1 MKRLLTVKE
10 MAERYR
16 CSEKTARRYMRQ
28 MEHMEKPLRVTE
40 SAVAAWEV
48 ERTYE
53 PQRGCKKQP
62 VRTRRNN
69 HGIAESRFRIP
80 RVRPGKI

>member
-10 MAERYR
+10 LAELYK

-40 SAVAAWEV
+40 NAVESWEYS
-48 ERTYE
+48 RTQE
-53 PQRGCKKQP
+53 AQ
-62 VRTRRNN
+62 T
-69 HGIAESRFRIP
+69 AEAPRKRHKRVPAHSGVIYIS
-80 RVRPGKI
+80 RVRRIV

>member
-16 CSEKTARRYMRQ
+16 CSEKTARRYMRS

-40 SAVAAWEV
+40 TALEIWEYN
-48 ERTYE
+48 RTQE
-53 PQRGCKKQP
+53 APPAELVRQKQKRRP
-62 VRTRRNN
+62 V
-69 HGIAESRFRIP
+69 HDGAIYIS
-80 RVRPGKI
+80 RVRGKINAV

>member
-16 CSEKTARRYMRQ
+16 CSEKTARRYMRS

-40 SAVAAWEV
+40 NAVESWEYS
-48 ERTYE
+48 RTQE
-53 PQRGCKKQP
+53 TQTAKPAK
-62 VRTRRNN
+62 RRRVPAQS
-69 HGIAESRFRIP
+69 GVIYIS
-80 RVRPGKI
+80 RVRRIV

>member
-16 CSEKTARRYMRQ
+16 CSEKTARRYMRS

-40 SAVAAWEV
+40 TAVESWEYS
-48 ERTYE
+48 RTHE
-53 PQRGCKKQP
+53 AQTAEP
-62 VRTRRNN
+62 VRRRQKRRPV
-69 HGIAESRFRIP
+69 HDGVIYIS
-80 RVRPGKI
+80 RVRGKLNAV

>member
-10 MAERYR
+10 MAERYC

-40 SAVAAWEV
+40 NAVESWEYS
-48 ERTYE
+48 RTQQAQTAE
-53 PQRGCKKQP
+53 APRKRQRRVPAHSG
-62 VRTRRNN
+62 V
-69 HGIAESRFRIP
+69 IYIS
-80 RVRPGKI
+80 RVRGAV